1 MKSFAR
7 VPLKGWLRLWEEL
20 DLADIEKHLIVVGDL
35 SAECFCCHKVGIDS
49 KARACPGCSAIFKY
63 IGFRRKVQIPYLYKV
78 REERPRIVII
88 DFDDFKKSL
97 GKRDAR
103 KLLDI

>member
-1 MKSFAR
+1 MKGIIR
-7 VPLKGWLRLWEEL
+7 VFKEL
-20 DLADIEKHLIVVGDL
+20 DLADIEKHLLVVGDL
-35 SAECFCCHKVGIDS
+35 SSECYSCHKIGIGLHSTVCPNCGVG
-49 KARACPGCSAIFKY
+49 FKY
-63 IGFRRKVQIPYLYKV
+63 IGFRRRLTPSYLIKVK
-78 REERPRIVII
+78 EELSHMTFI

>member
-1 MKSFAR
+1 MRSFVR
-7 VPLKGWLRLWEEL
+7 TWEEL
-20 DLADIEKHLIVVGDL
+20 DLADVEKHLVVVGDL
-35 SAECFCCHKVGIDS
+35 SAECFCCHKLGIDS
-49 KARACPGCSAIFKY
+49 KARACPDCSAIFKY
-63 IGFRRKVQIPYLYKV
+63 IGFRRKVQASYLQKV
-78 REERPRIVII
+78 RAQRPRIVII